1 MLMGSLLRGT
11 FFFLFLSLF
20 FFIHILGFEFFC
32 LFVDIMFL
40 LCNVCSFVRV
50 LGFVLQCF
58 VVYELDGS
66 GVLICIDCPC
76 INRAKMFTSYI
87 LYMPKNTC

>member
-20 FFIHILGFEFFC
+20 FFFLHILGFEFSC

-50 LGFVLQCF
+50 LGFV
-58 VVYELDGS
+58 
-66 GVLICIDCPC
+66 
-76 INRAKMFTSYI
+76 
-87 LYMPKNTC
+87 